1 MPMFKTR
8 VTVILIYKARKLD
21 YKEMASLAQRESP
34 GRDAYLTRKT
44 KLSRCHDVIRNSN
57 THFSSMQ
64 DDSHRTTAHQSWAEP
79 QRSEFTNSNGDR
91 AQVVT

>member
-1 MPMFKTR
+1 MAMFKIR
-8 VTVILIYKARKLD
+8 VTASLIYKARKLD

-64 DDSHRTTAHQSWAEP
+64 DSHRITAPQSWAEP

-91 AQVVT
+91 AQAVT